1 MHSLENAIMYFSEV
15 FFEGILRRFLVWP
28 SSMIWPQN
36 LPVISLLRTI
46 HEKEQSTSIRWLN
59 LSRMKFFLLATIGQI
74 IYYWFPAYIFPLLM
88 TFSCICM
95 INPDNIIIAQLTG
108 YYGLGMG
115 TLVFDWNTITQVIG
129 SPILVPYW
137 ALINLLIG
145 FLFFT
150 WFFIPIIYYSNLWNF
165 KNLPIAGYPKLDQS
179 GGYAFFTAD
188 GNVFVPNLQYIFDPT
203 YAENLPPVLYD
214 PTTATASYLIFAS
227 LAALAVHT
235 ILYHGKEIF
244 HHFRTSLEKREND
257 IHCTLMSKYKELPE
271 WWYILLFVIS
281 FVLSALVCHYGEF
294 MPWYYLF
301 IAIPFTFVCL
311 LPIGIVQ
318 ATTTVD
324 ILPIFVARILGGVL
338 FADFF
343 KAASLMTFMVYA
355 YQMQTKA
362 LSLILNLKFAH
373 FLKIS
378 PRTLFMTQLS
388 ITIISVII
396 RYLITNYLLTFNHQL
411 CDDDSDW
418 PCPNLDQ
425 LTLYVAIIG

>member
-1 MHSLENAIMYFSEV
+1 
-15 FFEGILRRFLVWP
+15 
-28 SSMIWPQN
+28 MIWPQN

-46 HEKEQSTSIRWLN
+46 HEKEQSTSMRWLN
-59 LSRMKFFLLATIGQI
+59 LSRMKFFLLATSGQI
-74 IYYWFPAYIFPLLM
+74 IYYWFPAYIFPLLV
-88 TFSCICM
+88 TFNWICM
-95 INPDNIIIAQLTG
+95 INPDNVIIAQLTA

-115 TLVFDWNTITQVIG
+115 TLVFEWKSITQVIG

-137 ALINLLIG
+137 ALMNLVVG

-165 KNLPIAGYPKLDQS
+165 KNLPIAGYPNVDLS
-179 GGYAFFTAD
+179 NGYAFFTAD
-188 GNVFVPNLQYIFDPT
+188 GKLFFPDIQQYLTNST
-203 YAENLPPVLYD
+203 YVKNLPPVLYD
-214 PTTATASYLIFAS
+214 ATTATASYLIFAS
-227 LAALAVHT
+227 LASLGVHT
-235 ILYHGKEIF
+235 LLYHGKEIL
-244 HHFRTSLEKREND
+244 HYFRTSLQKREND
-257 IHCTLMSKYKELPE
+257 IHCTLMSKYKEASE

-281 FVLSALVCHYGEF
+281 FVLSALVCHFGEF

-301 IAIPFTFVCL
+301 VAIPFTFVCL

-324 ILPIFVARILGGVL
+324 ILPIFIARILGGAL
-338 FADFF
+338 FAGRFNP
-343 KAASLMTFMVYA
+343 SGIMTFMVYA
-355 YQMQTKA
+355 YQMQTKS

-396 RYLITNYLLTFNHQL
+396 RYLITNHLLTVIHDL
-411 CDDDSDW
+411 CDPDGDW
-418 PCPNLDQ
+418 SCNTIDMQTIYLA
-425 LTLYVAIIG
+425 LIG